1 MRRMLAALVVV
12 TLPGGCSLGTAPGT
26 GRSPAAPPPAPA
38 DASDAP
44 TLAATTPADAPGL
57 HNVVAYGPGLWSGSL
72 PEGDAGFAT
81 LRAWGVRTVISVDG
95 AEPDLAR
102 AQAAGMRYVHLPI
115 GYNGFDEGRK
125 LELARAVHDLPG
137 PIYVHCH
144 HGKHRSAGAAAT
156 VAVALG
162 LMDTEQAI
170 ARMHVSGTAPG
181 YKGLYACAAGAQPLS
196 EAQLRTARADF
207 PAVTRPNGFVAA
219 MVSIDEELDHLR
231 AIEAAGWSVPAN
243 HPDLVPAAVAGAL
256 ADHFRLLQADAA
268 TTARPQAFRDMLAA
282 AARDA
287 QAIEDALAAPAA
299 TPDTRAAALAGP
311 MRALAASCKE
321 CHVRYRD

>member
-1 MRRMLAALVVV
+1 MRSLIALLAAA
-12 TLPGGCSLGTAPGT
+12 GLGACTPSRVPPTAVPM
-26 GRSPAAPPPAPA
+26 AAVAPPP
-38 DASDAP
+38 
-44 TLAATTPADAPGL
+44 TIRATKPADAPGL

-102 AQAAGMRYVHLPI
+102 AQAAGIRYVHLPI
-115 GYNGFDEGRK
+115 GYNGFDEARK

-162 LMDTEQAI
+162 MMGTEQAV
-170 ARMHVSGTAPG
+170 ARMRVSGTAPG
-181 YKGLYACAAGAQPLS
+181 YTGLYACAAQATPLAA
-196 EAQLRTARADF
+196 AQLAAARGDF

-219 MVSIDEELDHLR
+219 MVSIDEELEHLK
-231 AIEAAGWSVPAN
+231 AIEAAGWAVPAD
-243 HPDLVPAAVAGAL
+243 HPDLVPPAVAGAL
-256 ADHFRLLQADAA
+256 ADHFRLLQDDPASK
-268 TTARPQAFRDMLAA
+268 ARPPAFTQMLAK

-287 QAIEDALAAPAA
+287 QLVEDALAAPMAA
-299 TPDTRAAALAGP
+299 DARAAALADP
-311 MRALAASCKE
+311 MRALAASCKD

>member
-1 MRRMLAALVVV
+1 MRWTV
-12 TLPGGCSLGTAPGT
+12 TLASAVLQAVVGCTGPGPAPNGYAASA
-26 GRSPAAPPPAPA
+26 REAVAPPTVAA
-38 DASDAP
+38 NAP
-44 TLAATTPADAPGL
+44 TDAPGL
-57 HNVVAYGPGLWSGSL
+57 RNVVAYGPGLWSGSL

-115 GYNGFDEGRK
+115 GYNGFDEARK

-162 LMDTEQAI
+162 LMGTEQAI

-196 EAQLRTARADF
+196 DAQLREARVDF

-219 MVSIDEELDHLR
+219 MVSIDEELDHLK
-231 AIEAAGWSVPAN
+231 AIEAAGWSVPTD
-243 HPDLVPAAVAGAL
+243 HPDLVPVAVAGAI
-256 ADHFRLLQADAA
+256 ADHFRLLQDDKESK
-268 TTARPQAFRDMLAA
+268 ARPQAFRDMLAA

-287 QAIEDALAAPAA
+287 QAIEDVLA
-299 TPDTRAAALAGP
+299 TPPSTGGARAAALAAP
-311 MRALAASCKE
+311 MRALAASCKD

>member
-1 MRRMLAALVVV
+1 MRFTIALLAA
-12 TLPGGCSLGTAPGT
+12 SAFLGACATNA
-26 GRSPAAPPPAPA
+26 PAPA
-38 DASDAP
+38 VARAAVTPAP
-44 TLAATTPADAPGL
+44 TLEARQPADAPGL

-102 AQAAGMRYVHLPI
+102 AQAAGIRYVHLPI
-115 GYNGFDEGRK
+115 GYNGFDEARK

-137 PIYVHCH
+137 PFYVHCH

-162 LMDTEQAI
+162 MMGNQQAI
-170 ARMHVSGTAPG
+170 ERMHVSGTAPG
-181 YKGLYACAAGAQPLS
+181 YKGLYACAARTTPLAA
-196 EAQLRTARADF
+196 AQLAAARSDF

-219 MVSIDEELDHLR
+219 MVAIDEDMDHLK
-231 AIEAAGWSVPAN
+231 AIEAAGWTVPAD
-243 HPDLVPAAVAGAL
+243 HPDLVPPAVAGAL
-256 ADHFRLLQADAA
+256 ADHFRLLQDDAA
-268 TTARPQAFRDMLAA
+268 SKAHPPAFAQMLAR

-287 QAIEDALAAPAA
+287 QLIEDALAAPTATAA
-299 TPDTRAAALAGP
+299 RAAALAEP
-311 MRALAASCKE
+311 MRALAASCKD

>member
-1 MRRMLAALVVV
+1 MRWTV
-12 TLPGGCSLGTAPGT
+12 TLAPAVLHAVVGCAGPGPAPSGH
-26 GRSPAAPPPAPA
+26 AAPARESVAPP
-38 DASDAP
+38 
-44 TLAATTPADAPGL
+44 TVAATSPTDAPGL
-57 HNVVAYGPGLWSGSL
+57 HNVVAYGPGLWSGSV

-102 AQAAGMRYVHLPI
+102 AQAAGIRYVHLPI
-115 GYNGFDEGRK
+115 GYNGFDEARK

-162 LMDTEQAI
+162 LMGTEQAI

-196 EAQLRTARADF
+196 DAQLREARVDV

-219 MVSIDEELDHLR
+219 MVSIDEELDHLK
-231 AIEAAGWSVPAN
+231 AIEAAGWSIPAD
-243 HPDLVPAAVAGAL
+243 HPDLVPVAVAGAI
-256 ADHFRLLQADAA
+256 ADHFRLLQDDKESK
-268 TTARPQAFRDMLAA
+268 ARPQAFRDMLAA

-287 QAIEDALAAPAA
+287 QAIEDVLA
-299 TPDTRAAALAGP
+299 TPPSTDGARAAALAAP
-311 MRALAASCKE
+311 MRALAASCKD